1 MSTSLNNFFDQA
13 NNRVQAN
20 VQSLLTRAPYIQA
33 DLHSGRYFGPDST
46 SGIYRTV
53 LVSPTKNP
61 NPDQGQIS
69 PAVAVEAFDNNE
81 IKPLPGFTPIGYFT
95 RVYETRRGKVL
106 AVQFETEG
114 VGAKSGYSLN
124 IDAGGSTILGEIPTS
139 YNYFEKTRDVT
150 TAQFQT
156 SLQSLDTQPG
166 YAVWPDGFPPTN
178 PKNFLPEYERENFT
192 GRNEPK
198 PFLRGG
204 HHSGGSGTPY
214 ENEDP
219 VYFSFEI
226 IINGASSPLFNG
238 EILNFMLE
246 IGGNLKGKAGLGNA
260 EIFNR
265 KPIIDSFC
273 YESLKFFKF
282 SPLPYVENRSLL
294 DGLFNDD
301 PEKRELLD
309 SLPRYDIYQT
319 LMEKKHYVRKI
330 EGLDALNE
338 RNTANKSSSFVKY
351 GEDLIK
357 LTFYEDVTLST
368 GTLLNLYK
376 ILGWSRLNGKAM
388 IPDNLLKFDCEI
400 IITEIRNI
408 ARVRSALSVELYNS
422 ERQTIQPGDEAAN
435 SQAAPPQPPA
445 PNAEQISVANQA
457 GPTSTR
463 EKVSLTYEASLDYP
477 AKGLATVITFNNGAS
492 VQKDIFSMGSSG
504 SNPLKPFKFVKAP
517 VQGINV
523 SGPFDD
529 RNADAGLRKLEEEYD
544 LLKEEA
550 ISRVKSI
557 HDQLGIELTAPY
569 ADREALNASENGT
582 GIISNNSSIKVKT
595 TDFYF
600 NGDDIIIAG
609 PPPIDE
615 LKEADRIRK
624 EAEFDAATAERI
636 RQQDEAAKKEQ
647 DEKEMAELEA
657 LSDDFNAEL
666 EAEAKA
672 KAAEEKAAEDASKKK
687 GFGSSADQK
696 FFEEN
701 PPPTDK
707 ANIEDF
713 QKWMNSNADG
723 QSFTYVSGSNVGK
736 QATWK
741 NTGEGP
747 GKSADGIT
755 GNMTKG
761 AWAKYGQTY
770 LNSKKVAQNI
780 QFTPPPP
787 GSEIEDLEGL
797 GAVNPQSTVEEL
809 PLLRQQALPVETLPR
824 LQAQVQETRVPG
836 PLLEDGSFAPPAPL
850 VLTTPPISLNTGR
863 TIKPPPK
870 TSKYALQ
877 VVKENLSRYR
887 YKLYQCQFHVPTL
900 PHPTNIDLSV
910 APTTAYDAHTID
922 ISFKHSEMS
931 FERFDMKNFEDSALG
946 FENGEGFG
954 LANPGADH
962 GKYFIL
968 YNGDEIPFNPES
980 FDSDLNI
987 SKDSKGTPIIQKSAA
1002 EVKIVPLPSKFFEVD
1017 EPGVIDKFSRG
1028 VIQDPSSSADYPNS
1042 KDVLKDIKRDQRRAE
1057 FTQGISQAGK
1067 NLFSAAK
1074 RVALS
1079 EVQKLGNDQF
1089 RLLND
1094 TLSKVK
1100 SAYGVG
1106 GISPPKN
1113 VYEGV
1118 DPTKADGFGK
1128 NSQTALQNAV
1138 KNFAGDIGSSFLGL
1152 L

>member
-33 DLHSGRYFGPDST
+33 DLHSGRYFGPDGGT
-46 SGIYRTV
+46 GIFRTA
-53 LVSPTKNP
+53 LVSPTRNP

-69 PAVAVEAFDNNE
+69 PAVAVEKFDDDE
-81 IKPLPGFTPIGYFT
+81 VKPLPGFTPIGYFT
-95 RVYETRRGKVL
+95 RVYETRRGKVV
-106 AVQFETEG
+106 AIQFETEG
-114 VGAKSGYSLN
+114 TGARSGYSLN
-124 IDAGGSTILGEIPTS
+124 IEPSGSSILGEVPTS
-139 YNYFEKTRDVT
+139 YNYFEKTRDLT
-150 TAQFQT
+150 AAQFQT
-156 SLQSLDTQPG
+156 TLQSSNNISN
-166 YAVWPDGFPPTN
+166 WPEGFPPTN
-178 PKNFLPEYERENFT
+178 PKNFLPEYARENFT

-204 HHSGGSGTPY
+204 HHSGGAGTPY

-238 EILNFMLE
+238 EIINFIVE
-246 IGGNLKGKAGLGNA
+246 VGGNLKGKKGLGNA
-260 EIFNR
+260 EVYNR

-273 YESLKFFKF
+273 YEAMKYFKF

-294 DGLFNDD
+294 DKLFGQD
-301 PEKRELLD
+301 PDKRKEFD
-309 SLPRYDIYQT
+309 ALPTFDIYQT

-330 EGLDALNE
+330 DGLDTLNE
-338 RNTANKSSSFVKY
+338 RNTAAKSSSFVKY

-357 LTFYEDVTLST
+357 LTFYEDVSMST

-376 ILGWSRLNGKAM
+376 ILGWSRLNGKAL

-400 IITEIRNI
+400 VITEIRNI
-408 ARVRSALSVELYNS
+408 ARVRSALAVELYNS
-422 ERQTIQPGDEAAN
+422 ERQTIQPGDEAEN
-435 SQAAPPQPPA
+435 SKNGPPQPPT
-445 PNAEQISVANQA
+445 AEQISVEDQA
-457 GPTSTR
+457 GPTSRR
-463 EKVSLTYEASLDYP
+463 EKVNLTYEASLDYP
-477 AKGLATVITFNNGAS
+477 IKGQVTVITFNNGAS

-504 SNPLKPFKFVKAP
+504 TNPLKPFQFVKEPAKK
-517 VQGINV
+517 INV
-523 SGPFDD
+523 PGTFDN
-529 RNADAGLRKLEEEYD
+529 REPDAALRQLEEADD
-544 LLKEEA
+544 LLKQEA

-557 HDQLGIELTAPY
+557 HDQLGIQLTAPY

-582 GIISNNSSIKVKT
+582 GIISNNSSVKVKT

-615 LKEADRIRK
+615 LKEADRLRK
-624 EAEFDAATAERI
+624 EAEFDAANAERI
-636 RQQDEAAKKEQ
+636 RQQDEIAKKEQ
-647 DEKEMAELEA
+647 EEKERAELEA
-657 LSDDFNAEL
+657 SSAEFDAEL
-666 EAEAKA
+666 EAE
-672 KAAEEKAAEDASKKK
+672 EKAVEDASKQK
-687 GFGSSADQK
+687 GFSSSADQK

-713 QKWMNSNADG
+713 QKWMNSNANG

-747 GKSADGIT
+747 GKSADGVT

-770 LNSKKVAQNI
+770 LNSKRVAENI
-780 QFTPPPP
+780 QFTPPQP
-787 GSEIEDLEGL
+787 GSEIEDLEDL
-797 GAVNPQSTVEEL
+797 GSVDPQSTVVRRPEIEIETL
-809 PLLRQQALPVETLPR
+809 ARINLQSVQTIVTRPSDVSGPLRQ
-824 LQAQVQETRVPG
+824 
-836 PLLEDGSFAPPAPL
+836 DGSFAPPPSETLPPPPPL
-850 VLTTPPISLNTGR
+850 VLEPSPISLDTGKK
-863 TIKPPPK
+863 IKPPPK

-877 VVKENLSRYR
+877 VVKENLSKYR

-900 PHPTNIDLSV
+900 PHPTSIDLSQ
-910 APTTAYDAHTID
+910 APTTPYDAHTIE
-922 ISFKHSEMS
+922 ISFKHSEVS
-931 FERFDMKNFEDSALG
+931 FEKFDLKNLESDSLG
-946 FENGEGFG
+946 FQNGDGFG
-954 LANPGADH
+954 LGNPGAKE
-962 GKYFIL
+962 GRYFIL
-968 YNGDEIPFNPES
+968 DNGDEIPFNPDQFNGELS
-980 FDSDLNI
+980 V
-987 SKDSKGTPIIQKSAA
+987 SKNEKGNPSIEKSAA
-1002 EVKIVPLPSKFFEVD
+1002 SVTIEPLRSMFFEVD

-1028 VIQDPSSSADYPNS
+1028 VVQDQSSSADYPNS
-1042 KDVLKDIKRDQRRAE
+1042 RDALRDAKRDQRRGE
-1057 FTQGISQAGK
+1057 FVQGLAQAGQ
-1067 NLFSAAK
+1067 NLFSTSK
-1074 RVALS
+1074 RIALS

-1094 TLSKVK
+1094 TLGKVR

-1113 VYEGV
+1113 VYEGI
-1118 DPTKADGFGK
+1118 DPTKPDGFGK

>member
-53 LVSPTKNP
+53 LISPTKNP

-114 VGAKSGYSLN
+114 EGARSGYSLD

-192 GRNEPK
+192 GRNEPR

-246 IGGNLKGKAGLGNA
+246 IGGNLRGKSGLGNA

-294 DGLFNDD
+294 DGLFSDD
-301 PEKRELLD
+301 PEKKELLD

-330 EGLDALNE
+330 EGLDVLNE

-408 ARVRSALSVELYNS
+408 ARVRSALSVELYNND
-422 ERQTIQPGDEAAN
+422 RQTIQPGDTPSGGAGGA
-435 SQAAPPQPPA
+435 SQPPQQPPA
-445 PNAEQISVANQA
+445 EQPLSPNATSQQLNPTYQA
-457 GPTSTR
+457 KILDSGARVEVVTS
-463 EKVSLTYEASLDYP
+463 
-477 AKGLATVITFNNGAS
+477 NNGAPIQ
-492 VQKDIFSMGSSG
+492 VDYFKSSE
-504 SNPLKPFKFVKAP
+504 LKPFVYVVNNKPTFNTPGNIEDIEA
-517 VQGINV
+517 
-523 SGPFDD
+523 
-529 RNADAGLRKLEEEYD
+529 RADANDE
-544 LLKEEA
+544 LLKQEA
-550 ISRVKSI
+550 IARVSAV
-557 HDQLGIELTAPY
+557 HTQQGIEL
-569 ADREALNASENGT
+569 
-582 GIISNNSSIKVKT
+582 
-595 TDFYF
+595 
-600 NGDDIIIAG
+600 G
-609 PPPIDE
+609 PPYVQESGNYKIGSTIVVVGDSSKQVNAK
-615 LKEADRIRK
+615 KEEESNKVA
-624 EAEFDAATAERI
+624 AENEQKKIDAAAAADAAAKVQKQNEVI
-636 RQQDEAAKKEQ
+636 QQEAAAAAAASAAAAAAASADEAAQKEGFTSDANKKFLT
-647 DEKEMAELEA
+647 D
-657 LSDDFNAEL
+657 
-666 EAEAKA
+666 
-672 KAAEEKAAEDASKKK
+672 
-687 GFGSSADQK
+687 
-696 FFEEN
+696 N
-701 PPPTDK
+701 PAPTD
-707 ANIEDF
+707 ITEF
-713 QKWMNSNADG
+713 QKWMNANADG
-723 QSFTYVSGSNVGK
+723 KSVGK
-736 QATWK
+736 LLTGKNKGQERTWR
-741 NTGEGP
+741 NTGEGS
-747 GKSADGIT
+747 GKSADGVNGPMT
-755 GNMTKG
+755 GA
-761 AWAKYGQTY
+761 AWSTFGETY
-770 LNSKKVAQNI
+770 LKSKTVAYKPPTDAVMTPDGPLVIAPLGQAEILNQQAALSGGPLPESVLAGGLI
-780 QFTPPPP
+780 QTRANEAA
-787 GSEIEDLEGL
+787 EI
-797 GAVNPQSTVEEL
+797 EEL
-809 PLLRQQALPVETLPR
+809 PRLRTTSVEPT
-824 LQAQVQETRVPG
+824 QIG
-836 PLLEDGSFAPPAPL
+836 PLTETGEFEAPL
-850 VLTTPPISLNTGR
+850 VLTPTPISLNTGR

-900 PHPTNIDLSV
+900 PHPANIDLSV

-954 LANPGADH
+954 FANPGADH

-987 SKDSKGTPIIQKSAA
+987 STDSKGTPIIQKSAA
-1002 EVKIVPLPSKFFEVD
+1002 EVKMVPLPSKFFEVD

-1067 NLFSAAK
+1067 NLFSASK

-1094 TLSKVK
+1094 TLSKVR
-1100 SAYGVG
+1100 SAYGLG